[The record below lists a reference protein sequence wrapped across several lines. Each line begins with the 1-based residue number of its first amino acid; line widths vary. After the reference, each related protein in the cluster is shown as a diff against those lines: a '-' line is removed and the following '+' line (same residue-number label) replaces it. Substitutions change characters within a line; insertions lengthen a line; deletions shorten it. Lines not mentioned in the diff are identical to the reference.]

1 MSGFTVKIE
10 KTSEVLDNV
19 TAILDDSIVDLV
31 VEAVAAKYGWSEAS
45 EMTKARFFSY
55 QVRMWAFDVVKAYQV
70 ELATKQAQ
78 QATIDAMNAL
88 ESTMVFEEPTA

>member
-1 MSGFTVKIE
+1 
-10 KTSEVLDNV
+10 
-19 TAILDDSIVDLV
+19 
-31 VEAVAAKYGWSEAS
+31 
-45 EMTKARFFSY
+45 MTKARFFSY